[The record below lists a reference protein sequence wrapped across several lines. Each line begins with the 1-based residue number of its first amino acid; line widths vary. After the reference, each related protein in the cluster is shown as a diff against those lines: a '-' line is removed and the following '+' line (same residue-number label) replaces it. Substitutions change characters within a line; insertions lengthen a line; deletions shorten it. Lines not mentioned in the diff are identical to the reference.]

1 MMRRIVTALVLCAL
15 LALSLSAAN
24 PWWFGGLLAVLLVAG
39 AWEWPR
45 LAREYGVVE
54 RAAYVLLLGAIAA
67 AGRLQAWQPETL
79 RLLLELAAAY
89 WLLALGW
96 LLLAPQRCPK
106 AAVLAAG
113 VCVLVPA
120 WLALLRVSAE
130 WTQGWRWTL
139 LILALPVAMD
149 TGGFFVGR
157 AFGRYKLAPQ
167 VSPGKTWEGV
177 LGGMALVLLLA
188 WFTRHWVPGARSGS
202 YMALC
207 VGAAAFSVVG
217 DLTESMFKRAAG
229 LKDSG
234 RFFPGHGGVLDRI
247 DSITAAA
254 PLMTLGLIWLGA
266 GT

>member
-1 MMRRIVTALVLCAL
+1 MIWRIVTALVLCAL
-15 LALSLSAAN
+15 LTLSLSAAN
-24 PWWFGGLLAVLLVAG
+24 PWWFGGLLAFLLAAG

-45 LAREYGVVE
+45 LAREYGVIE
-54 RAAYVLLLGAIAA
+54 RAAYVLLVGAIAA
-67 AGRLQAWQPETL
+67 TVRLQAWQTEAL
-79 RLLLELAAAY
+79 RLVLAFAAVY
-89 WLLALGW
+89 WMLALCW

-106 AAVLAAG
+106 FMVLLAG

-120 WLALLRVSAE
+120 WLALLRVSGE
-130 WTQGWRWTL
+130 WAQGWRWTL

-149 TGGFFVGR
+149 TGGFFAGR
-157 AFGRYKLAPQ
+157 AFGRFKLAPQ

-177 LGGMALVLLLA
+177 LGGMLLVLLLA
-188 WFTRHWVPGARSGS
+188 WFTRGWLPAAHAGT
-202 YMALC
+202 YIALC
-207 VGAAAFSVVG
+207 AGVAAFSVVG

-234 RFFPGHGGVLDRI
+234 RFFPGHGGVLDRV

-254 PLMTLGLIWLGA
+254 PLMTLGLMWLGA